1 MKKIAWYT
9 VFSLVVMLMV
19 VAVFIYI
26 APHIGWH
33 VSAVL
38 SGSMEPALETGS
50 LVVTRPV
57 ALEEIEV
64 GDIIT
69 FNSGSPGERMITHRV
84 IGIQKNSPISFRTQ
98 GDNCGMPDPF
108 SVPAEN
114 LVGEICLHIPYGG
127 NFTEFLKTPAGFIS
141 SVIVPGIL
149 IFVMYVISV
158 WRAVIE
164 RKNRGVA
171 EKAFGLEEELGRG
184 QLALGGEQLGLSREQ
199 LEWMKDPKYWEYQK
213 QLARAGQPPK
223 ESGISLGPIS
233 LKW

>member
-1 MKKIAWYT
+1 MKKFAWYT
-9 VFSLVVMLMV
+9 VFGLVLMLMV

-33 VSAVL
+33 VSAVV
-38 SGSMEPALETGS
+38 SGSMEPALKTGS

-57 ALEEIEV
+57 DPEEIEV

-69 FNSGSPGERMITHRV
+69 FIQASTDARMITHRV
-84 IGIQKNSPISFRTQ
+84 IDIQKNSPIYFQTQ

-108 SVPAEN
+108 TVPARN

-127 NFTEFLKTPAGFIS
+127 NFTEFMKTPTGFIS
-141 SVIVPGIL
+141 SVVVPGIL

-164 RKNRGVA
+164 RRNQGAA
-171 EKAFGLEEELGRG
+171 ETA
-184 QLALGGEQLGLSREQ
+184 
-199 LEWMKDPKYWEYQK
+199 
-213 QLARAGQPPK
+213 
-223 ESGISLGPIS
+223 
-233 LKW
+233 